1 MVRGRNENDEWGS
14 SIMKNK
20 YEQLKKLER
29 NVNILNDMLNLS
41 KAELK
46 IIDDFH
52 DEKVMSKEDLKKT
65 CETIVDVKERLRKK
79 LV

>member
-1 MVRGRNENDEWGS
+1 
-14 SIMKNK
+14 MKNK